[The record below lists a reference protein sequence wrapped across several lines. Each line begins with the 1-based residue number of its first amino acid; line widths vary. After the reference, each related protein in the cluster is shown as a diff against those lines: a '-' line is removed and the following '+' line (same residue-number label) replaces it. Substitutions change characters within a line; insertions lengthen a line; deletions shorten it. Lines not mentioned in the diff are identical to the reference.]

1 MKKLFL
7 FLLLSAGIL
16 ASCSKD
22 DGPEAGRLKL
32 SESEVVVGSNP
43 SSPADVIKEVT
54 LSGITG
60 DVSAT
65 VENSVADWC
74 SASVSAVSSDQTATL
89 TVTLKAYSG
98 NTDRVAYIHVKSGI
112 DELTLKVTQSGLAKT
127 VKMIVVNEGGM
138 GNGFGALTAITY
150 DGQSEYDIFRKV
162 NGRPMGDVAQSLTY
176 INGAYFVALNNS
188 KKIEV
193 VEPQTFKSIAT
204 INYEQDGKPR
214 FIAQINDN
222 EAIVSDLNRQ
232 LVRIDIKNYQVLEYI
247 DITSIGVGSI
257 EKLIKVGNKLF
268 GAGNTALVVFDV
280 DNVTAGGARKIEL
293 GENIVKT
300 AKPILDKN
308 GKIWV
313 MTYLGNDYEPTQ
325 NTLHCVNPDTETVE
339 RKVVPQA
346 AATTAENVGKMVGFP
361 GYNRMDTDRSRSKI
375 YVPFNQMVSYSSWSG
390 TATTH
395 PAVYVLDV
403 DQDAFGTEPFRQL
416 PGVGMMYGM
425 GISPDGQ
432 DVYLCDCL
440 DYSKQRG
447 WLREYKAD
455 GQETSYRV
463 GIYPRMVYFTEYD
476 N

>member
-22 DGPEAGRLKL
+22 NDPVSGQLKL

-43 SSPADVIKEVT
+43 SSTADVTKEVT

-60 DVSAT
+60 DVSVT

-74 SASVSAVSSDQTATL
+74 SASVSTVSSDQTATL

-112 DELTLKVTQSGLAKT
+112 DELTLKVTQSGVANSI
-127 VKMIVVNEGGM
+127 KMIVVNEGGM
-138 GNGFGALTAITY
+138 GSGFGALTAITY
-150 DGQSEYDIFRKV
+150 DGTSEYDIFRQV
-162 NGRPMGDVAQSLTY
+162 NGRPLGDVAESITY
-176 INGAYFVALNNS
+176 IDGKYFVALNNS
-188 KKIEV
+188 RKVEV
-193 VEPQTFKSIAT
+193 IEPQTFKSIAT
-204 INYEQDGKPR
+204 INYEQEGKPR
-214 FIAQINDN
+214 FIAQVNDN

-232 LVRIDIKNYQVLEYI
+232 LVRIDIKNYKVLEYI
-247 DITSIGVGSI
+247 DISSIGVGSI
-257 EKLIKVGNKLF
+257 EKLMTIGNKLF
-268 GAGNTALVVFDV
+268 GAGNTSVVVFDT
-280 DNVTAGGARKIEL
+280 NNITASAARTIEL

-308 GKIWV
+308 GKLWV
-313 MTYLGNDYEPTQ
+313 MTYQGSDFSPTQ

-339 RKVVPQA
+339 RKVIPQA
-346 AATTAENVGKMVGFP
+346 AATTAENMGKMVGFP

-375 YVPFNQMVSYSSWSG
+375 YVPFNQMIQFSSWSG
-390 TATTH
+390 ATTYL
-395 PAVYVLDV
+395 AIYVLDV

-447 WLREYKAD
+447 YLREYKAD

-463 GIYPRMVYFTEYD
+463 GIYPRMVHFTEYD